1 MQKPTDAG
9 DHLSIPEQ
17 MGNCHDPALCDHE
30 VDNEGR
36 AVILEFDA
44 MYNGN
49 PLTLCVINVYCPR
62 WNPDDAI
69 RLEYKM
75 RFHRLLEAR
84 IRREL
89 ANGKRV
95 MVVGDVNVAHRR
107 EDHCEHDLID
117 NFDLLPHRQWI
128 NRLLSDDGPCR
139 DVFRHF
145 HPNQKKAYTCW
156 NQSINARAVNY
167 GTRID
172 YILADKESVETGMF
186 SDCRLLPNVTGSD
199 HCPVMV
205 DFAPQFAIVSSRILP
220 AICCRLM
227 FRGIQTSIRSFF
239 IPPIGGTIEKSPRPN
254 RNGQLPT
261 ESTASK
267 RSKPVEASS
276 STAPLPDRP
285 LTTTTE
291 STNDDALSRLKRPR
305 RPPNCTG
312 HNEPSRLMF
321 VRKDGP
327 NKNRPFY
334 ACARPMGGAYGD
346 REGKCSFFQWEHQ

>member
-1 MQKPTDAG
+1 MFEDCRLTK
-9 DHLSIPEQ
+9 LSSYV
-17 MGNCHDPALCDHE
+17 AL
-30 VDNEGR
+30 
-36 AVILEFDA
+36 F
-44 MYNGN
+44 
-49 PLTLCVINVYCPR
+49 
-62 WNPDDAI
+62 
-69 RLEYKM
+69 
-75 RFHRLLEAR
+75 F
-84 IRREL
+84 
-89 ANGKRV
+89 
-95 MVVGDVNVAHRR
+95 
-107 EDHCEHDLID
+107 
-117 NFDLLPHRQWI
+117 
-128 NRLLSDDGPCR
+128 
-139 DVFRHF
+139 
-145 HPNQKKAYTCW
+145 
-156 NQSINARAVNY
+156 
-167 GTRID
+167 
-172 YILADKESVETGMF
+172 
-186 SDCRLLPNVTGSD
+186 RLLPNVTGSD

-205 DFAPQFAIVSSRILP
+205 DFAPQFAIVSSRTLP

-227 FRGIQTSIRSFF
+227 PGFRGIQTSIRSFF
-239 IPPIGGTIEKSPRPN
+239 IPPIGGTIEKSPKPN